1 MTHCLGTWDP
11 IFHVPYC
18 RGIAA
23 ATQGKPLCLTLLAR
37 CRVAVNIA
45 LKVAAA
51 GAVVVVT

>member
-1 MTHCLGTWDP
+1 MTHCLGTRDP